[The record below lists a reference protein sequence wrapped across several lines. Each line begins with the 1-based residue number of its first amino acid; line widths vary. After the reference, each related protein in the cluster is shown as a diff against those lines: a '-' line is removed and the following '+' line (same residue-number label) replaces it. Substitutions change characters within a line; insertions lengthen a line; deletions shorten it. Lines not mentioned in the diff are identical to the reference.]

1 MSFKVN
7 HPPKRLIKSTYWGIL
22 TPGTPSLS
30 PPKPGLYPML
40 YHLAHYLAYYYPLFH
55 VVHYVSFRAIASLL
69 STLMLSFIGGNW
81 FITQSKTFFRSKARD
96 LTPER
101 HKLKDD
107 MPTMGGIFILIVVL
121 INSLLWCDL
130 SKYHVWIFLLCLFL
144 FGCIGAW
151 DDWSKI
157 RKQKGISEKAKFG
170 LQCVA
175 AFITT
180 VLWLQLT
187 HAPTTITFPFFK
199 TLQPD
204 IGIFF
209 IPWAIFIIVGCS
221 NAVNLT
227 DGLDGLA
234 IGSLMPNFV
243 TFSLIAYLAGHYQFA
258 EYLHIPFA
266 GTSEI
271 AVIGA
276 ILIGASLGFLWYNTY
291 PAQIFMGD
299 VGSLALGAGLALM
312 TLMAKQELL
321 LVIAGGLFVVEAIS
335 VIAQVLSYKLRGK
348 RILKM
353 APIHHHFELLGWQ
366 ESKITVRFSIITLI
380 LCLLAIVTL
389 KLR

>member
-1 MSFKVN
+1 
-7 HPPKRLIKSTYWGIL
+7 
-22 TPGTPSLS
+22 
-30 PPKPGLYPML
+30 ML
-40 YHLAHYLAYYYPLFH
+40 YHLAHYLEYYYPLFH

-69 STLMLSFIGGNW
+69 STLTLSFVCGNW
-81 FITQSKTFFRSKARD
+81 FIEQSKIFFRAKARN

-101 HKLKDD
+101 HKDKDD
-107 MPTMGGIFILIVVL
+107 MPTMGGIFILMLVL
-121 INSLLWCDL
+121 VNSLLWCDL
-130 SKYHVWIFLLCLFL
+130 YKSHVWIFLVCLFS

-157 RKQKGISEKAKFG
+157 RWRQGISAPIKFG
-170 LQCVA
+170 LQCIA
-175 AFITT
+175 ALTIIL
-180 VLWLQLT
+180 LWLILT

-199 TLQPD
+199 NLQPD
-204 IGIFF
+204 IGLLF
-209 IPWAIFIIVGCS
+209 IPWALFIMVGCS

-266 GTSEI
+266 GTAEI
-271 AVIGA
+271 TVIGA

-321 LVIAGGLFVVEAIS
+321 LLVAGGLFVVEAVS

-366 ESKITVRFSIITLI
+366 ESKITVRFSIITLV
-380 LCLLAIVTL
+380 LCLLAVVTL

>member
-1 MSFKVN
+1 
-7 HPPKRLIKSTYWGIL
+7 
-22 TPGTPSLS
+22 
-30 PPKPGLYPML
+30 ML
-40 YHLAHYLAYYYPLFH
+40 YHLAHYLEQYYPLFH
-55 VVHYVSFRAIASLL
+55 VIHYVSFRAIASLL
-69 STLMLSFIGGNW
+69 STLTLSFVCGNW
-81 FITQSKTFFRSKARD
+81 FIEHSKTFFRSKARD
-96 LTPER
+96 WTPENHR
-101 HKLKDD
+101 IKDN
-107 MPTMGGIFILIVVL
+107 MPTMGGLFILLVVL
-121 INSLLWCDL
+121 INSFLWCDL
-130 SKYHVWIFLLCLFL
+130 CKPHVWIFLLCLFL

-151 DDWSKI
+151 DDLNKI
-157 RKQKGISEKAKFG
+157 RSRKGISAPIKFG

-175 AFITT
+175 GLTITL
-180 VLWLQLT
+180 LWLHVT
-187 HAPTTITFPFFK
+187 GVPTTITLPFFK
-199 TLQPD
+199 MLQPD
-204 IGIFF
+204 IGLLF
-209 IPWAIFIIVGCS
+209 IPWSVFILVGCS

-234 IGSLMPNFV
+234 ISSLMPNFV
-243 TFSLIAYLAGHYQFA
+243 TFSLIAYLAGHYYFS

-266 GTSEI
+266 GTAEI

-312 TLMAKQELL
+312 ALMAKQELL
-321 LVIAGGLFVVEAIS
+321 LIVSGGLFVVEAAS

-366 ESKITVRFSIITLI
+366 ESKITVRFSIISLI